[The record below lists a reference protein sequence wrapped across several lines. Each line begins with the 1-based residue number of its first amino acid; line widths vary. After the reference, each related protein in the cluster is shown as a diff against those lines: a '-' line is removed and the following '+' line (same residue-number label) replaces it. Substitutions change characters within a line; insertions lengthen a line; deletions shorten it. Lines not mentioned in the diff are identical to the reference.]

1 MTMKERARGARAS
14 PGGANIQFTQAWADM
29 KRGKL
34 CASLCGSCRALSI
47 PLAAKPLRIAGYL
60 YDRHKDRYKNETKN
74 RGGRILQYI
83 NHSKRNTCKCRTPD
97 CASNGGE

>member
-1 MTMKERARGARAS
+1 MTKKERARGARAS

-60 YDRHKDRYKNETKN
+60 YDRGEDTTKSETKN
-74 RGGRILQYI
+74 KQGYNITIY
-83 NHSKRNTCKCRTPD
+83 
-97 CASNGGE
+97 